1 MSPIFE
7 LGCEFRYL
15 HLIMTKKISK
25 NINTVIFDLGG
36 VLFDIDYKYTQEAF
50 QRLGSNADFREVYS
64 QQKQAGIF
72 DEFEKG
78 NISPTQFR
86 AGLRKW
92 LPEHTTDKQIDDA
105 WSALLI
111 GLPKDKVELLEK
123 LKKKYN
129 LYLLS
134 NTNEIHLP
142 IVMDMINNAHSPGQM
157 GKLFIKEYYS
167 CRMGLR
173 KPEKVIYERVLI
185 ENNLEPSKT
194 LFIDDILQNLTGAE
208 LAGLN
213 TLHCTAE
220 VSLKEYFGE

>member
-1 MSPIFE
+1 MS
-7 LGCEFRYL
+7 
-15 HLIMTKKISK
+15 KKISK

-50 QRLGSNADFREVYS
+50 QQLGATTDFHTVYS

-78 NISPTQFR
+78 NISPAQFR
-86 AGLRKW
+86 EGLRKW
-92 LPEHTTDKQIDDA
+92 LPSNVKDKQIDNA
-105 WSALLI
+105 WNALLI
-111 GLPKDKVELLEK
+111 GFPPDKVELLNE

-129 LYLLS
+129 LFLLS

-142 IVMDMINNAHSPGQM
+142 VVLNMIDTAHTPGQL

-173 KPEKVIYERVLI
+173 KPEKMIYERVLT
-185 ENNLEPSKT
+185 ENKLDPSAT
-194 LFIDDILQNLTGAE
+194 LFVDDLIQNIEGAQTLGLQ
-208 LAGLN
+208 
-213 TLHCTAE
+213 TLHCTPA
-220 VSLKEYFGE
+220 VILKEYFSE